1 MFCISCG
8 AKLPD
13 DARFC
18 AVCGAKVY
26 TPEPEERPEEGDDAD
41 AAEVTSDSGA
51 SGSEEAPEA
60 DDDAASDGQ
69 PAAESAPDA
78 PESEVALREK
88 TRMKVK
94 NPALREGSGSLQ
106 LPEIDPSQ
114 PFKSTPAARD
124 GREDDISVSPD
135 VTVVLP
141 PGPFKPSYGPL
152 SASDF
157 FEMDGTT
164 AKMPRIETAD
174 GEVLVEGD
182 SPVKNFV
189 QSNTIPK
196 RWTPL
201 RVVALVAMVAVAAAL
216 AVAAVQ
222 LYGQRSQSAQSTS
235 TLPAVTS
242 TSASTSSQTVTQES
256 TASSQ
261 TSEERTAEQRDS
273 ALFDAVS
280 AAYHQAG
287 ELNDRLASVVDEYNT
302 YYVASDQAARQQAAD
317 TCNALAADI
326 AQAASN
332 ATTAMQNYACTEG
345 TTYYDQFQNQ
355 LRLLDL
361 LSQRVAP
368 LVSSWERSVASAD
381 PASEESYILEPLT
394 QVDSTTLVNEFDSLY
409 GQAAPV
415 EE

>member
-26 TPEPEERPEEGDDAD
+26 NPDSPDDLEAADRPHGAGDSAPATDDAD
-41 AAEVTSDSGA
+41 DVEDRAAAEEA
-51 SGSEEAPEA
+51 ENEEA
-60 DDDAASDGQ
+60 GH
-69 PAAESAPDA
+69 DA
-78 PESEVALREK
+78 PSPSEVSLRGK

-94 NPALREGSGSLQ
+94 NPALRDGSGPLN

-114 PFKSTPAARD
+114 PFASTPPARE

-152 SASDF
+152 SAADL
-157 FEMDGTT
+157 FESDGTT

-189 QSNTIPK
+189 QSNTVPR

-201 RVVALVAMVAVAAAL
+201 RVLLLVVMVAVALAL
-216 AVAAVQ
+216 AIAAIQ
-222 LYGQRSQSAQSTS
+222 LYGQRSQETAASVSQHASSSATS
-235 TLPAVTS
+235 S
-242 TSASTSSQTVTQES
+242 SSTSSSAASS
-256 TASSQ
+256 TASSSSQ
-261 TSEERTAEQRDS
+261 SARSEAQRTEALWSQLGATYRLIGDLNERMG
-273 ALFDAVS
+273 DAV
-280 AAYHQAG
+280 
-287 ELNDRLASVVDEYNT
+287 DDYNT
-302 YYVASDQAARQQAAD
+302 YYAASDAAARRQAAD
-317 TCNALAADI
+317 SCNALSSDI
-326 AQAASN
+326 AAA
-332 ATTAMQNYACTEG
+332 ATDLSAFLDENGCTDG
-345 TTYYDQFQNQ
+345 TTYYDQFQSQ
-355 LRLLDL
+355 EELLDL

-368 LVSSWERSVASAD
+368 LVSSWERSVASSD
-381 PASEESYILEPLT
+381 PVSDESYILEPLAA
-394 QVDSTTLVNEFDSLY
+394 VDSTTLVSRFDALY
-409 GQAAPV
+409 AQAAPV

>member
-13 DARFC
+13 DAHFC

-26 TPEPEERPEEGDDAD
+26 TPESEERPEEGDDAD

-69 PAAESAPDA
+69 PAAESTPDA

-114 PFKSTPAARD
+114 PFKSTPA
-124 GREDDISVSPD
+124 
-135 VTVVLP
+135 
-141 PGPFKPSYGPL
+141 YGPL

-235 TLPAVTS
+235 TLPAATS

-326 AQAASN
+326 AQAALN